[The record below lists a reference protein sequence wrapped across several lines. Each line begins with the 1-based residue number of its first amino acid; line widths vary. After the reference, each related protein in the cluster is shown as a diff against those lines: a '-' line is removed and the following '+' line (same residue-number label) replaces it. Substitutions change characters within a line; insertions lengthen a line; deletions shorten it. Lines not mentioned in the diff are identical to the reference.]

1 MKISGYN
8 LNAASRFISQIN
20 GLTDIEREERKR
32 VAKWKIFNY
41 HLKNNEFYNFKLN
54 NKIPKKWA
62 DIPIIQKKYFQKKIE
77 YIMSRGFTSK
87 NTYIANTSGSSGV
100 PFFYAKDKF
109 SHAMTWAL
117 TESRYKWY
125 GIELNSKQARY
136 FGRPLEKKGRY
147 FEMFKDYILNRNTM
161 LVFDLSDKALFKHI
175 TLFSKIKFKMIY
187 GYANSLLLFAKFLIR
202 NNLTLKGLCP
212 SLEICISTSELLN
225 FDDRQIIILGF
236 GVHVVNEYGV
246 SEAGGIVAFENKE
259 KTWILSDETQFI
271 EIVDDHGSIVPYG
284 KEGKILIT
292 DLFNKAM
299 PFIRYEVGDT
309 GVLNF
314 QESNNKL
321 VLSKLTGRINDTI
334 MLPSGKKSPGL
345 TFYYISRSIL
355 ESSGI
360 LKEFVIRQVAIDI
373 FIFDIISDRNLTEN
387 EIKKIQK
394 KMDIYLEPG
403 LTLKINRLNTIKR
416 PKSGKLKH
424 FYSEIN
430 E

>member
-1 MKISGYN
+1 M
-8 LNAASRFISQIN
+8 
-20 GLTDIEREERKR
+20 
-32 VAKWKIFNY
+32 
-41 HLKNNEFYNFKLN
+41 
-54 NKIPKKWA
+54 
-62 DIPIIQKKYFQKKIE
+62 
-77 YIMSRGFTSK
+77 
-87 NTYIANTSGSSGV
+87 
-100 PFFYAKDKF
+100 
-109 SHAMTWAL
+109 
-117 TESRYKWY
+117 
-125 GIELNSKQARY
+125 
-136 FGRPLEKKGRY
+136 
-147 FEMFKDYILNRNTM
+147 
-161 LVFDLSDKALFKHI
+161 
-175 TLFSKIKFKMIY
+175 
-187 GYANSLLLFAKFLIR
+187 IR

-345 TFYYISRSIL
+345 TFYYISESIL

-360 LKEFVIRQVAIDI
+360 LKEFVIRQVALDI
-373 FIFDIISDRNLTEN
+373 FIFDIISDRNLTEKRN
-387 EIKKIQK
+387 KKDSK
-394 KMDIYLEPG
+394 KWIF
-403 LTLKINRLNTIKR
+403 I
-416 PKSGKLKH
+416 
-424 FYSEIN
+424 
-430 E
+430 